1 MDIPTRNLGEY
12 VREKGINVTR
22 MSEKTG
28 IPYTALYDS
37 LLHKN
42 RERDLRIGEFFS
54 ICLFLGVDPMIFA
67 DKKTA

>member
-42 RERDLRIGEFFS
+42 RERDLRVGEFFQS
-54 ICLFLGVDPMIFA
+54 AFSLVLIR
-67 DKKTA
+67 